1 MSADLYEKLIAHSK
15 SNVYPFHMPG
25 HKRGRGM
32 EHEMPWGIDITE
44 IEGFDNLH
52 HAEGI
57 IEEAQKKVAAT
68 FGADESFFVVNGS
81 SSALMAAVMTCCKDG
96 EKIIVGRNCHKSVF
110 SGLVF
115 WVWGGVVGVYC
126 FFFLG
131 GVFFVFFF
139 VLGGWCVFFGFF

>member
-25 HKRGRGM
+25 HKMGRGM
-32 EHEMPWGIDITE
+32 EREMPWGMDITE

-68 FGADESFFVVNGS
+68 FGADESFFIVNGS

-110 SGLVF
+110 SGIIF
-115 WVWGGVVGVYC
+115 SGANPVYVMPRNIE
-126 FFFLG
+126 G
-131 GVFFVFFF
+131 
-139 VLGGWCVFFGFF
+139 FGIAG